1 MADYDTNKSDGK
13 IKTAVALK
21 YDQDEDFAP
30 RVVATGK
37 GSFAALIIELA
48 RENDITIHED
58 ADLVR
63 ILSILELN
71 SLIPVEVYAVVG
83 EIISYIYQQKNN
95 QI

>member
-1 MADYDTNKSDGK
+1 MADYDINSGDGK
-13 IKTAVALK
+13 IKTAIALK

-37 GSFAALIIELA
+37 GSFAELIIELA

-58 ADLVR
+58 ADLTG
-63 ILSILELN
+63 ILSMLEVN

-83 EIISYIYQQKNN
+83 EIISYIYQQKTN
-95 QI
+95 